1 MMMQDEGELL
11 LHVAVT
17 TAGTNTVDVLVFAVI
32 NTSKGI
38 YRLFPRVSKMSLME
52 IIMEPKLNHH
62 F

>member
-17 TAGTNTVDVLVFAVI
+17 TAGTNTVDVLFAVI

-52 IIMEPKLNHH
+52 VIMEPKLNHH